1 MAHIDTF
8 LYWLLAEA
16 GFTEDDNLAMLHE
29 ELQETL
35 LDRLNARIMERIP
48 EDKWEE
54 AGELLH
60 DENSQK
66 WEDFV
71 HQYIPEYDDFLA
83 SVCDEF
89 AQEYLENMDQD
100 VEMPE
105 IVEED
110 IDMSWD
116 DEDSVEVD
124 EDLLPKKAA

>member
-1 MAHIDTF
+1 
-8 LYWLLAEA
+8 
-16 GFTEDDNLAMLHE
+16 MLHE

-100 VEMPE
+100 IEMPE

-110 IDMSWD
+110 IDMS
-116 DEDSVEVD
+116 
-124 EDLLPKKAA
+124 